1 MKKFLFF
8 IILLAIPITFFLW
21 AHFGIV
27 LSAEIMRF
35 FKKSDQISFNPNKC
49 YRASCDVNY
58 KEYDWSKK
66 HFFEIIQLKSQKIF
80 SGHTLFKDGKFSGET
95 INIIGKD
102 NIRLTKQSEKI
113 KNDKKIYVFG
123 GSVAWGFGSKDDL
136 TLPSL
141 IANEFDL
148 QTFNYAQQG
157 WTSTQNLIELI
168 RLISQGKKM
177 EYVIF
182 FDGVNDA
189 IELCNKKNDH
199 LKIDSMVTD
208 SIQSKLKEGT
218 FKPTSFESYFSTFS
232 SLGAVLKYKFIKD
245 YHLKR
250 KSKELETQMYDCHI
264 DKNKTKV
271 VTNYSLNN
279 WKTAKILTENQGGK
293 FYLILQPNPFFDN
306 TKMAHINDIFNLAL
320 QDETYKASVTLFFD
334 TISQKLSDKD
344 YFLDLKSIF
353 NDKYEYIYS
362 DWAGHIA
369 PKGYAVIVLEFKE
382 KFNSDF

>member
-21 AHFGIV
+21 AHFGII

-49 YRASCDVNY
+49 YRASCDINY

-66 HFFEIIQLKSQKIF
+66 HFFETIQLKSQKIF

-123 GSVAWGFGSKDDL
+123 GSVAWGFGAKDDI

-141 IANEFDL
+141 IANEFNL
-148 QTFNYAQQG
+148 ETYNYAQQG
-157 WTSTQNLIELI
+157 WTSTQNLIELT

-177 EYVIF
+177 DYVIF

-189 IELCNKKNDH
+189 IELCNKNNDYS
-199 LKIDSMVTD
+199 KIDSMAT
-208 SIQSKLKEGT
+208 STIQSQLNKDV
-218 FKPTSFESYFSTFS
+218 FKPTSFKSYFSTFNS
-232 SLGAVLKYKFIKD
+232 FGTFLKYKFIKD

-250 KSKELETQMYDCHI
+250 KSKELESQLYDCHLDEI
-264 DKNKTKV
+264 KNKV
-271 VTNYSLNN
+271 VTNYSLKN
-279 WKTAKILTENQGGK
+279 WEMAKILTENQGGK
-293 FYLILQPNPFFDN
+293 FYLLLQPNPFFDN
-306 TKMAHINDIFNLAL
+306 SKMDHIDDIFNLAL
-320 QDETYKASVTLFFD
+320 QDETYKASVISFFNS
-334 TISQKLSDKD
+334 ISKNLSNQD

-353 NDKYEYIYS
+353 NNRYEYIYS

-369 PKGYAVIVLEFKE
+369 PKGYEDIVKKFKE
-382 KFNSDF
+382 KFETDF